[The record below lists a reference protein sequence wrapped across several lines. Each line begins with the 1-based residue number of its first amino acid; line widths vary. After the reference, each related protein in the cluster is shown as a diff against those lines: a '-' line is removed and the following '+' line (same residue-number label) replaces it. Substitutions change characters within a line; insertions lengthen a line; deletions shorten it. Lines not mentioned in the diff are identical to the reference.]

1 MSKFNLKLAGQYS
14 NNLTALIGELM
25 FNPFSERD
33 SVYTVTEKHL
43 KSKIKVSNEEL
54 NFQDEEVTREK
65 VGKFKDITL
74 QQRLELMKNLVQ
86 EKAKIDSLIA
96 QKVKESKITSV
107 FTGEEI
113 DVDLAKQENVLYKT
127 KLLPSF
133 EQISSFS
140 DEKQQGYATQP
151 VAFGDSIS
159 DVKYTVEITK
169 TVDVDKDFVENEK
182 LDILK
187 KLDEQS
193 MEIDKVKTNSEF
205 EFNNKYNIRV
215 TLNKLISDINKK

>member
-14 NNLTALIGELM
+14 NNLSNLISELM
-25 FNPFSERD
+25 INPFTERE
-33 SVYTVTEKHL
+33 SLFTVKERHL
-43 KSKIKVSNEEL
+43 RSKIKVSQEDL
-54 NFQDEEVTREK
+54 NFQDEEIEKEK
-65 VGKFKDITL
+65 VGKFKDIPL
-74 QQRLELMKNLVQ
+74 EERLKLMKDLVQ
-86 EKAKIDSLIA
+86 EKAKIDSIIA

-133 EQISSFS
+133 EHISSVS
-140 DEKQQGYATQP
+140 DEKSQTTGYQE

-159 DVKYTVEITK
+159 NVKYVIEVEK
-169 TVDVDKDFVENEK
+169 TVDVDKEFVENEK

-187 KLDEQS
+187 KLDQQS

-205 EFNNKYNIRV
+205 EFDNKYDVRE
-215 TLNKLISDINKK
+215 TLNKLILKLKK